1 MRDKD
6 EPWIE
11 QSDYGKLAAGIWLAV
26 EVGEA
31 KVVLVCR
38 LCHLEVVAV
47 SYCK

>member
-1 MRDKD
+1 MRDKN

-31 KVVLVCR
+31 KVVLVCC
-38 LCHLEVVAV
+38 LWWPYPIVNDIF
-47 SYCK
+47 